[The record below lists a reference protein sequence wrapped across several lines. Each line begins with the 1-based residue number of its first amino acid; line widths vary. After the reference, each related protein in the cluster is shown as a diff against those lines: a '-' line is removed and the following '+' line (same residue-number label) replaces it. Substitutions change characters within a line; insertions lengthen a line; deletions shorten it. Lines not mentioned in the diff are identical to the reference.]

1 MNIFMAVIEGREFF
15 RDVKFFL
22 GMYGWLS
29 RTRNLLLGGIIAN
42 FRVQLCI
49 LANFPGGGKTLSFPR
64 EIASISSIAYAEIES
79 ENRRF

>member
-1 MNIFMAVIEGREFF
+1 MAVIEGREFF

-42 FRVQLCI
+42 FHVQLCI
-49 LANFPGGGKTLSFPR
+49 LVNFPGGVGKNLSFSR
-64 EIASISSIAYAEIES
+64 EIDSISSIARAEIES